1 MVTVP
6 IHQASSTTPTLST
19 PIIDLTTPKPISPPI
34 QETIFTTTTIITLLP
49 PPPPLQQQSTIDL
62 ELANRVSALEE
73 ICANLTKKNK
83 LQDQTTQALSSRIFT
98 LKNHDLYSKIDN
110 YINKT
115 VKEAVQNA
123 LQAPVCERFREL
135 LEFEMKEILH
145 DRMFEIGSY
154 RSQPE
159 HAALYEALEAS
170 MDRDNREEFV
180 EATAK
185 SRKRHHDDQDPPPPP
200 PKDSDQ
206 NKKKSHDS
214 DVSASK

>member
-19 PIIDLTTPKPISPPI
+19 PIIDSNSQPYLSI

-62 ELANRVSALEE
+62 ELANR
-73 ICANLTKKNK
+73 
-83 LQDQTTQALSSRIFT
+83 
-98 LKNHDLYSKIDN
+98 NHNLYSKIDN

-170 MDRDNREEFV
+170 MDRDNREEFI
-180 EATAK
+180 EATTK
-185 SRKRHHDDQDPPPPP
+185 SRKRHHDDQEISSLLIKRLG
-200 PKDSDQ
+200 PKTRRKVMTLMSLLR
-206 NKKKSHDS
+206 N
-214 DVSASK
+214 